1 MNKKSIFFAIMSLVI
16 AGIFL
21 SSCSAVVNISTKEPV
36 VTDTYTFQTLAQSDE
51 LKTLQFNS
59 EDEALE
65 FLSLYSN
72 QGDYGSN
79 GIYVDMDYSL
89 RDSEISV
96 DYALDASSVAVPQA
110 GSVKSESLDYSDTNV
125 QVTGIDEGDILKTDG
140 DYIYTISNNIL
151 YIIKAFPGEEAEV
164 ISTVKFE
171 NTPSGLFIYENNLA
185 VFGNIGRNDPVLK
198 GMASYIPNQPFSFL
212 NIYDVS
218 DRSAP
223 KAIKD
228 YKFEGSYLNSRMYDG
243 FIYLVTTSYPGY
255 ARDYPLPVYYEG
267 DVERKIDVSSVYY
280 FPVPYDNPKFATII
294 SINIKEPS
302 QKVSSKSFLVEGTQ
316 NMYMSKQNIY
326 ITYTE
331 YINEYELIQ
340 DLTIELLENKL
351 SEKQKKYIEKVEATD
366 GDVLSPSEKKAKIL
380 NVFYEYLS
388 SLESEERE
396 DAQDQI
402 EAELKRRLEEFEAF
416 EFTIINKIQVD
427 NGEISPK
434 SNNKVA
440 GRIINQFSM
449 DEYNGIFRIATT
461 LSPRWS
467 RYGESNQVSTNQ
479 VYALDDNLKLLDK
492 LEGLAEDESIYS
504 TRFIADK
511 LYMVTFKQIDPFFV
525 IDLSD
530 PTKLKELGQLK
541 IPGFS
546 KYLHPYDETTII
558 GIGKDATET
567 GRTKGLKISLFDVSD
582 FSDPKEIAS
591 YISDE
596 RYSDSTALYEH
607 KAFLFSKEKNLLVI
621 PGYNYN
627 YQQTSENYNG
637 ALVFDIRKDSIT
649 LRGLIDHS
657 QGSERYYHPLV
668 ERSLYIEDLLYTK
681 SLNLLRINDLDDL
694 SSVKNLTLKY
704 ENKKIPIY

>member
-1 MNKKSIFFAIMSLVI
+1 
-16 AGIFL
+16 
-21 SSCSAVVNISTKEPV
+21 
-36 VTDTYTFQTLAQSDE
+36 
-51 LKTLQFNS
+51 
-59 EDEALE
+59 
-65 FLSLYSN
+65 
-72 QGDYGSN
+72 
-79 GIYVDMDYSL
+79 
-89 RDSEISV
+89 
-96 DYALDASSVAVPQA
+96 
-110 GSVKSESLDYSDTNV
+110 
-125 QVTGIDEGDILKTDG
+125 
-140 DYIYTISNNIL
+140 
-151 YIIKAFPGEEAEV
+151 
-164 ISTVKFE
+164 
-171 NTPSGLFIYENNLA
+171 
-185 VFGNIGRNDPVLK
+185 
-198 GMASYIPNQPFSFL
+198 
-212 NIYDVS
+212 
-218 DRSAP
+218 
-223 KAIKD
+223 
-228 YKFEGSYLNSRMYDG
+228 
-243 FIYLVTTSYPGY
+243 
-255 ARDYPLPVYYEG
+255 
-267 DVERKIDVSSVYY
+267 
-280 FPVPYDNPKFATII
+280 
-294 SINIKEPS
+294 
-302 QKVSSKSFLVEGTQ
+302 
-316 NMYMSKQNIY
+316 
-326 ITYTE
+326 
-331 YINEYELIQ
+331 
-340 DLTIELLENKL
+340 
-351 SEKQKKYIEKVEATD
+351 
-366 GDVLSPSEKKAKIL
+366 
-380 NVFYEYLS
+380 
-388 SLESEERE
+388 
-396 DAQDQI
+396 
-402 EAELKRRLEEFEAF
+402 
-416 EFTIINKIQVD
+416 
-427 NGEISPK
+427 
-434 SNNKVA
+434 
-440 GRIINQFSM
+440 M

-479 VYALDDNLKLLDK
+479 VYALDNNLKVLDK

-657 QGSERYYHPLV
+657 QGSERYYQPSV